1 VLAGNGRGPGAFG
14 AQLRRL
20 RERAGLSQAALA
32 EHAGLGVNTLAAL
45 ELERRRPHPRT
56 LAALV
61 SALGLTP
68 AERDRL
74 HELAEHLGGRRP
86 PSATAAT
93 ALRDGSRP
101 RVSLPSPLTPL
112 IGRESEV
119 NQASA
124 LLDPARGACRLLTLL
139 GPGGV
144 GKTRLAIAVASA
156 LVGRFAAG
164 VVFVDLAPLHDARL
178 VAATIARALGLREAA
193 GRSARE
199 LLLDDLHD
207 RQVLLVLDNLE
218 HLLGAAPLLAELLR
232 ACPRL
237 VLLVT
242 SRTAV
247 RLRGERRFVV
257 APLAAA
263 NPAQSLDAI
272 ATAPAVQLF
281 VERAQAVVPAF
292 ALSEA
297 NAGDLARICG
307 DVDGLPLAI
316 ELAAARV
323 GLLPPA
329 ALLRRLEHRLPLLT
343 GGTVDLPP
351 RQQTL
356 RQTLAWSYELLGD
369 PDRALFRRL
378 AVFAGGWTLDAAE
391 AVCTDAQVPA
401 TAVLDRLQ
409 VLVDSSLV
417 QVRRLDDVAAEP
429 RFGML
434 ETIREFAQEALH
446 ASGEAA
452 AIGMAHAGWMVALA
466 EAVEPQL
473 SGPDQAHGLAR
484 LAVEQDNCRAA
495 LRWVLEAGDLE
506 AAGRLVWHLYRA
518 WWVRGQ
524 LVEARQWADE
534 ILVREAPPLA
544 RARATL
550 VASLAP
556 VLQGD
561 AATAAAL
568 LEAARVLAQ
577 AVGDRAVE
585 GTSLYLL
592 GCLAPAG
599 GDIAAGIALVRQGQA
614 LLQASGA
621 EWAVGFCLDGLT
633 SLYLLQGGLDEAER
647 CAEQYVALAQRLG
660 NRLSQARAFESRA
673 TVALLRQDV
682 DQAASLLRAAL
693 AIALEVGPL
702 EVLAY
707 GLLGLA
713 VVAAREDPVR
723 AARQF
728 GAADV
733 LRAAASGAMWPARR
747 RLYEPVLAHVRATL
761 GAAAFDAAWAEGRA
775 MTREQAVA
783 DALEAAPSGTST
795 SGQDGPHRRT
805 GRDAGT
811 HPLARRS

>member
-1 VLAGNGRGPGAFG
+1 MLAGDGRGPGAFG
-14 AQLRRL
+14 SQLRRL

-32 EHAGLGVNTLAAL
+32 ERAGLGVNTLAAL
-45 ELERRRPHPRT
+45 ELERRRPHPHT

-74 HELAEHLGGRRP
+74 HELAEQLGGRRP
-86 PSATAAT
+86 SSATATT

-119 NQASA
+119 NQAGV

-144 GKTRLAIAVASA
+144 GKTRLAIAVAAA
-156 LVGRFAAG
+156 LVDRFTDG
-164 VVFVDLAPLHDARL
+164 VVFVDLASLHDARL
-178 VAATIARALGLREAA
+178 VAATLARALGLREA
-193 GRSARE
+193 GGFSARE
-199 LLLDDLHD
+199 LLLDHLRD

-247 RLRGERRFVV
+247 RLRGERRFAVT
-257 APLAAA
+257 PLEAADPTQA
-263 NPAQSLDAI
+263 LDAI
-272 ATAPAVQLF
+272 AAAPAVQLF
-281 VERAQAVVPAF
+281 VERAHAVLPTF
-292 ALSEA
+292 ALSAA
-297 NAGDLARICG
+297 NAGDLARICR

-323 GLLPPA
+323 GLLLPA
-329 ALLRRLEHRLPLLT
+329 ALVRRLEHRLPLLT
-343 GGTVDLPP
+343 GGAVDLPP

-356 RQTLAWSYELLGD
+356 RQTLAWSYELLSD
-369 PDRALFRRL
+369 PERALFRRL

-401 TAVLDRLQ
+401 EAVLDRLQ
-409 VLVDSSLV
+409 GLVESSL
-417 QVRRLDDVAAEP
+417 VRRLDDGRGEG
-429 RFGML
+429 RFGL
-434 ETIREFAQEALH
+434 LATVREFAQEALQ
-446 ASGEAA
+446 ASGEAVA
-452 AIGMAHAGWMVALA
+452 TGAAHARWMVALA
-466 EAVEPQL
+466 EAIEPRL
-473 SGPDQAHGLAR
+473 SGPDQARWLAR
-484 LAVEQDNCRAA
+484 LAIEQDNFRAA
-495 LRWVLEAGDLE
+495 LRWVLEARDLE

-534 ILVREAPPLA
+534 LLAHPDAPPRA
-544 RARATL
+544 RARAAL

-556 VLQGD
+556 LSHGD
-561 AATAAAL
+561 TAAAAAL
-568 LEAARVLAQ
+568 LEAARGLAQ
-577 AVGDRAVE
+577 AVGDRVVE

-592 GCLAPAG
+592 GVLAPAG
-599 GDIAAGIALVRQGQA
+599 GDIAASITLVRQGHA

-621 EWAVGFCLDGLT
+621 EWAVGFCLDALAA
-633 SLYLLQGGLDEAER
+633 LYLLQGELDEAER

-660 NRLSQARAFESRA
+660 NRLSQARAYEARA

-682 DQAASLLRAAL
+682 DQAAGLLRAAL
-693 AIALEVGPL
+693 AIAREVGPL

-707 GLLGLA
+707 GLMGLA
-713 VVAAREDPVR
+713 ALAAREDPVR

-728 GAADV
+728 GAADA
-733 LRAAASGAMWPARR
+733 LRETAGGAMWPARR
-747 RLYEPVLAHVRATL
+747 RLYEPVLAGVRATM
-761 GAAAFDAAWAEGRA
+761 GTAAFDAAWRAGRA
-775 MTREQAVA
+775 LPREQAVA
-783 DALEAAPSGTST
+783 DALEAAPSATST
-795 SGQDGPHRRT
+795 SGQDAT
-805 GRDAGT
+805 TDAPVGVPAST
-811 HPLARRS
+811 R